1 MGNADRSWNERT
13 AARYLSF
20 GSEMT
25 GNSKRKSSARRASA
39 PSATPVSVANSSC
52 ASVMRRL
59 ADSGKEARVPSS
71 LAAGTGERSKEAA
84 AEAEV
89 ATFRAD
95 ADEVGAA
102 IAGLAAEGGAGEDS
116 ALFPPIA
123 TRRVTLREELI
134 DWAMKRG
141 GRRGATEGSGK
152 ARWVSN
158 SRNAV

>member
-1 MGNADRSWNERT
+1 M
-13 AARYLSF
+13 
-20 GSEMT
+20 
-25 GNSKRKSSARRASA
+25 
-39 PSATPVSVANSSC
+39 
-52 ASVMRRL
+52 RL
-59 ADSGKEARVPSS
+59 A
-71 LAAGTGERSKEAA
+71 GESKEAA

-116 ALFPPIA
+116 ALFPPSA

-141 GRRGATEGSGK
+141 SRRGATEGSGK

-158 SRNAV
+158 SRNAVLVECGVVGCRRLRKRNAPSILPSSLSFHRPSSLPCPRCFPVSILE